1 MRFSWD
7 NYDCSFLVSIL
18 RNADLTDN
26 QRKRLERNLDDST
39 MLANIMN
46 AVYPSLDAH
55 FVKANRSIIE
65 QELLKAYP
73 DEIKKIC
80 QAEGIK
86 GRSENDRQLN
96 LSKTRMTLSL
106 ANNYVRAIENIGG
119 SIIPI
124 DKYSKF
130 KNTVILDMK
139 SFPVPDVPLYD
150 YQRNAVTALMRFYI
164 DEDQN
169 SGILVMPTG
178 SGKSRTAITFL
189 IREMISRGYQILW
202 IAHRYMLLDQAAE
215 CFYDFSGLAKIEKP
229 DIKKYTINCISGEH
243 LRCSQVKK
251 GEVVIASIASICRN
265 QEHLKRFLGR
275 KVMVVVDECHHT
287 FAPSYRDVISFIR
300 KHRSNVKLLGLTATP
315 VRANDED
322 SLTLLKLYDN
332 NIIYSIAMS
341 ELISKGILAKPIFK
355 RVETNTDFEPS
366 ISQSEARLINH
377 YGELPA
383 TLTGRIARSRARNNV
398 IVKEYLKHK
407 KEYGKTL
414 IFALDVVH
422 CRLLCHDLRKAGV
435 KCNAIYN
442 GNEENES
449 IIKAFK
455 KGELDVLVNVNIM
468 TEGSDVPDIKTVML
482 TRPTSSE
489 GFLIQMIGRG
499 MRGVAAKGTEICN
512 IVDFHDK
519 WEIFNKW
526 LNPKWIID
534 AEIDDDQKTGKKK
547 YHKRNYILYDW
558 KLCLSAYKAL
568 VKTEFKYASN
578 VAIPSAW
585 YALYDEEGE
594 PYNLIIFEDQL
605 SGYIS
610 MRKDK
615 DAWIDGNMGTDEILH
630 KYFSYF
636 CNRPT
641 IQDIEMFVYNFRNN
655 EELPQLYLFKDR
667 TKVEPRNVAQEIKDN
682 NLDLIKTAKEIYD
695 QYDIAQEIY
704 ETEEDYIRAIE
715 IALKVDSDDAVGYR
729 VEEIPLEF
737 VPYELD
743 NAHDLK
749 KLAQDVV
756 DEMFDG
762 KYPDISSIEWTDR
775 PQTSKYG
782 AFYYRDNSIKIN
794 CVLNS
799 SKVDPEVI
807 KYLIYHEMLHRKI
820 QNHSPEFRELEH
832 KYPNYAELDSFLDC
846 DFEMYEISKR

>member
-86 GRSENDRQLN
+86 GRSENARQLN
-96 LSKTRMTLSL
+96 LSKARMTLSL
-106 ANNYVRAIENIGG
+106 ANNYVRAIKNIGG

-130 KNTVILDMK
+130 KNTVTLDMK

-150 YQRNAVTALMRFYI
+150 YQRNAVTALSKFYI

-243 LRCSQVKK
+243 LRCSQVGK

-398 IVKEYLKHK
+398 IVKEYLEHK
-407 KEYGKTL
+407 NEYGKTL

-526 LNPKWIID
+526 LNPEWIID
-534 AEIDDDQKTGKKK
+534 AEFDEDQKIGKKK

-558 KLCLSAYKAL
+558 KLCLSAYKSL

-605 SGYIS
+605 NGYIS

-615 DAWIDGNMGTDEILH
+615 DAWIDGNMSTDEILH

-641 IQDIEMFVYNFRNN
+641 IQDIEMFVFNFRNN

-667 TKVEPRNVAQEIKDN
+667 TKVEPRYVAQEIKDN
-682 NLDLIKTAKEIYD
+682 NLDVIKTAKKIYD

-775 PQTSKYG
+775 PQTGKYG

-807 KYLIYHEMLHRKI
+807 KYLIYHEMLHREI
-820 QNHSPEFRELEH
+820 PNHSQEFRELEH
-832 KYPNYAELDSFLDC
+832 KYPNYAELDNFLDC
-846 DFEMYEISKR
+846 EFEMYEISKR